1 MTAETWFQTIK
12 QVATEQNFEI
22 KGESNKTTCSI
33 YIDKWHAVA
42 YNLKING
49 MGYIQAHQWEC
60 DKDGTNGRY
69 GRAVYSIRSDSDC
82 VQFCSVLIASFSIR
96 AGREQKS

>member
-1 MTAETWFQTIK
+1 MSVEIWFDAIK
-12 QVATEQNFEI
+12 AVANEQKFEVVGG
-22 KGESNKTTCSI
+22 KNKTTCSI

-60 DKDGTNGRY
+60 DKDGANGRY
-69 GRAVYSIRSDSDC
+69 GRAVYSIRSYSDS
-82 VQFCSVLIASFSIR
+82 VQFCSVLIASASIR
-96 AGREQKS
+96 AGRDQKS